1 MVDLSHA
8 RLDVFPEWGL
18 YPAQAE
24 KVRGTFFPETS
35 QVNLRQVKEKIKL
48 DSPFRGFFE
57 ALVKHKIKLGNIN
70 SKTPTMQAVN
80 TLNQCLRHS
89 GGGSKIP
96 QQLKD
101 FFIINVG
108 KQVFNQALITNMSEN
123 VSNFDDMYKLML
135 ARYPSKH
142 DCDMSIRQL
151 IKAHRKRHD

>member
-89 GGGSKIP
+89 GGGPKSP
-96 QQLKD
+96 
-101 FFIINVG
+101 N
-108 KQVFNQALITNMSEN
+108 S
-123 VSNFDDMYKLML
+123 
-135 ARYPSKH
+135 
-142 DCDMSIRQL
+142 
-151 IKAHRKRHD
+151 

>member
-1 MVDLSHA
+1 M
-8 RLDVFPEWGL
+8 
-18 YPAQAE
+18 
-24 KVRGTFFPETS
+24 
-35 QVNLRQVKEKIKL
+35 
-48 DSPFRGFFE
+48 
-57 ALVKHKIKLGNIN
+57 
-70 SKTPTMQAVN
+70 
-80 TLNQCLRHS
+80 
-89 GGGSKIP
+89 
-96 QQLKD
+96 KD